1 MAVVPVTVGGS
12 EIWDGTQAS
21 TSTRSSLYL
30 RNAVIGNDSPVDILP
45 EGDPDS
51 GLFFGSG
58 LQSGTIEGRLFDP
71 PRPMS
76 MMMFGGG
83 VEAGSF
89 VMDSIFEVM
98 ESR

>member
-1 MAVVPVTVGGS
+1 MAVIPVTVGGS
-12 EIWDGTQAS
+12 EIWDGTQSAS
-21 TSTRSSLYL
+21 SARSSLFL

-45 EGDPDS
+45 EDDPDS

-58 LQSGTIEGRLFDP
+58 IQSGTIEGRLFDS

-76 MMMFGGG
+76 MMMFSGG

-89 VMDSIFEVM
+89 VMDSIFEVL
-98 ESR
+98 EGH